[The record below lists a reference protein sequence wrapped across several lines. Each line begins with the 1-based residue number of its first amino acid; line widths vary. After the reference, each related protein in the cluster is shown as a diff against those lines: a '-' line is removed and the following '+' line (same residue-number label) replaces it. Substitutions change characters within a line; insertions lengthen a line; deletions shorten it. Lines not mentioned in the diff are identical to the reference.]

1 MQLYKPFNFLTN
13 ELCDEIIQYAKNK
26 NLKKGTTLGK
36 NNVRK
41 NRIVWYKESKY
52 WQRWIDIFNKI
63 ESKIDWIQDPQI
75 SFYSPGEKYYW
86 HVDTWP
92 NYRTHIRYFTLTCE
106 LQTAPGARIELK
118 NTKFEPLEKGQAIIF
133 KPQDLH
139 RATTPSHGERISFT
153 IWAMALNPGKLTD
166 KNSAV

>member
-26 NLKKGTTLGK
+26 NLKKGTTLVK

-63 ESKIDWIQDPQI
+63 ESKMQEVQEIHL
-75 SFYSPGEKYYW
+75 F
-86 HVDTWP
+86 
-92 NYRTHIRYFTLTCE
+92 
-106 LQTAPGARIELK
+106 
-118 NTKFEPLEKGQAIIF
+118 
-133 KPQDLH
+133 
-139 RATTPSHGERISFT
+139 
-153 IWAMALNPGKLTD
+153 
-166 KNSAV
+166 

>member
-26 NLKKGTTLGK
+26 NFKKGTTLGK

-41 NRIVWYKESKY
+41 NRIVWYKESKH

-75 SFYSPGEKYYW
+75 SFYSPGEKYDW

-92 NYRTHIRYFTLTCE
+92 AYRTHIRHFSLTCE
-106 LQTAPGARIELK
+106 LQSAPGGKLDLENK
-118 NTKFEPLEKGQAIIF
+118 NFLLRNGQAIIF
-133 KPQDLH
+133 KPSDRH
-139 RATTPSHGERISFT
+139 RAISPTRGERISFT
-153 IWAMALNPGKLTD
+153 IWAMA
-166 KNSAV
+166 KNGNKVDRS